1 MSMRTLLAGSLV
13 CLALGSP
20 TWAGDPPPG
29 PGGPPETLTP
39 KKASAMLK
47 KEIASHLKFQKG
59 ELGSILKE
67 VCGTIKEIENSLK
80 DDSFSVDDLMDG
92 AINEMGIFLSD
103 VNNLHNT
110 VVNQINF
117 DAEQL
122 LISLQDEAG
131 IPDAFLQDS
140 CNTLDKGLAKAQKA
154 TDAAVAKIRKKLK
167 ALNKKSQKKQDV
179 ALASCLAS
187 PDPVAIAPNPEEVAP
202 AAFKDLKADAMISS
216 SDGQICIAGQ
226 FSGEP
231 GVSVDVTVTLGGED
245 FTLTAE
251 TDGCRWNV
259 CFKDGEGLD
268 APLDRGNYI
277 FEIREFDVDGTLDSI
292 CEGFGVP

>member
-1 MSMRTLLAGSLV
+1 MSTRTLLAGSLF
-13 CLALGSP
+13 CLALIPNVVAS
-20 TWAGDPPPG
+20 DPPPG

-47 KEIASHLKFQKG
+47 KTIAGHLKYQKG

-67 VCGTIKEIENSLK
+67 ACGTIKEIESSLK
-80 DDSFSVDDLMDG
+80 DDSFSVDDLMDA

-110 VVNQINF
+110 VVNQTNF

-140 CNTLDKGLAKAQKA
+140 CNTLDKGLGKAQKA

-179 ALASCLAS
+179 ALTSCIES
-187 PDPVAIAPNPEEVAP
+187 PDPVAIAPNPEEATPP
-202 AAFKDLKADAMISS
+202 AVKDLKADSMISS
-216 SDGQICIAGQ
+216 SDGQICLGGQ

-231 GVSVDVTVTLGGED
+231 GISVDVTVTLGGED

-251 TDGCRWNV
+251 TDGCRWKA
-259 CFKDGEGLD
+259 CFKDGQGLD

-277 FEIREFDVDGTLDSI
+277 FEIREFNVDGTQDSI